1 MTDDGERNK
10 LSCSV
15 SVPVW
20 VLLASLH
27 GFRDHL
33 HCEFLLPTPTAC
45 RSYKCIN
52 KSIGLL
58 APEVTAG
65 FAGSTGPVFSVSNPV
80 VSSLKV
86 SWWGGPAQIQQ
97 HVRNSPG
104 GVGSC
109 TSVACRLSTGS
120 KSASSSFVVPSNC
133 WITSLNYFQSISLI
147 WKAHRKLIM
156 FKIRQIR
163 ILTR

>member
-1 MTDDGERNK
+1 MTDDGERNE
-10 LSCSV
+10 LSYTV

-45 RSYKCIN
+45 RSYKFIN
-52 KSIGLL
+52 KSIGFL
-58 APEVTAG
+58 APEVI
-65 FAGSTGPVFSVSNPV
+65 AGSTGLGFAVQNPV

-86 SWWGGPAQIQQ
+86 SWWGRAAQIRQ

-109 TSVACRLSTGS
+109 TNVACRLSTGS